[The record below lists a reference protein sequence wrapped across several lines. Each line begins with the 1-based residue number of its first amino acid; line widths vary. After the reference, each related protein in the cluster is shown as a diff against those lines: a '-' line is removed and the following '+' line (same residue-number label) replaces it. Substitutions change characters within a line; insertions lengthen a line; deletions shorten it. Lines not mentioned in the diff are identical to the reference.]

1 MEEVNITVI
10 DIWDYID
17 DISSNMKQKE
27 VLISTDPKKEI
38 VIQVKEQQ
46 QVEITVN

>member
-10 DIWDYID
+10 DILDYI

-27 VLISTDPKKEI
+27 VLINTDPKKEI

-46 QVEITVN
+46 QIEITVN

>member
-1 MEEVNITVI
+1 MEEVNITAI
-10 DIWDYID
+10 DILDYI

-38 VIQVKEQQ
+38 VIQVNEQQ